1 MSEKLGKDFEIM
13 EPKKIKPKL
22 KIINVDEE
30 EMKIKDEDL
39 IDTIK
44 KQNNIDGRGGGFHI
58 RVVKRISNKR
68 RGGTTRTR
76 RESKEGSLIL
86 EVDEVTHELI
96 LKRGKINIG
105 WGKCMVF
112 NHYSLRRCFR
122 CWGYYHIA
130 KNCTRQETC
139 HKCAGDHK
147 TSECTATRKRC
158 INCMY
163 KNKTYNLKI
172 NDEHDAL
179 SVECPTYIRALEEE
193 KKRTGWD
200 SGK

>member
-30 EMKIKDEDL
+30 EMKLKDEDL

-44 KQNNIDGRGGGFHI
+44 KQNNIDGKGGFYI
-58 RVVKRISNKR
+58 RVVKRISNER

-76 RESKEGSLIL
+76 RESKESSLIL

-105 WGKCMVF
+105 WRKCMVF
-112 NHYSLRRCFR
+112 NH
-122 CWGYYHIA
+122 
-130 KNCTRQETC
+130 
-139 HKCAGDHK
+139 
-147 TSECTATRKRC
+147 
-158 INCMY
+158 
-163 KNKTYNLKI
+163 
-172 NDEHDAL
+172 
-179 SVECPTYIRALEEE
+179 
-193 KKRTGWD
+193 
-200 SGK
+200 